1 MKNHN
6 IKDVVFKKATDSNME
21 EITKLEVDVFE
32 GEQEIPAELIPVPP
46 ENSPQWWCALL
57 DGTVIG
63 AIAAWEGNDQIHLG
77 RFAIAPKYRRLH
89 IGTNLVTYS
98 IEDLF
103 SQGIEEIHMEAR
115 EVTVKIICAMGA
127 KITGEPMEFYQGT
140 VMPMVL
146 YKKDY
151 FN

>member
-1 MKNHN
+1 M
-6 IKDVVFKKATDSNME
+6 KDVVFKKATDLNME
-21 EITKLEVDVFE
+21 EIIKLEINVFE
-32 GEQEIPAELIPVPP
+32 GEQEIPAKLIPIPP
-46 ENSPQWWCALL
+46 KNSPQWWCALL
-57 DGTVIG
+57 DEDVIG
-63 AIAAWEGNDQIHLG
+63 AIAAWEQNGQIHLG

-103 SQGIEEIHMEAR
+103 SQGIEQIHIEAR
-115 EVTVKIICAMGA
+115 EITVKIICAMGA

-140 VMPMVL
+140 VTPRVL

-151 FN
+151 LN